1 MSGTR
6 ALMSGLAALG
16 LGLAVA
22 VAIPGMAIAQK
33 GGETPKPKID
43 CSKAAN
49 KNKAAC
55 KNKSSL
61 SDDELFFAGYW
72 LARDGHYSDA
82 IEFLSEAKNQNDAR
96 ILTYIGF
103 ANRKLGNV
111 DKAMGFYGR
120 ALAADPNYTI
130 ARAYLGEAYLGL
142 GRKADAVAELGE
154 IALRCGTGCE
164 EYLELEAAIAKG

>member
-1 MSGTR
+1 MIGTR

-16 LGLAVA
+16 FGLAVV
-22 VAIPGMAIAQK
+22 VAAPGTTFAQK

-43 CSKAAN
+43 CSKPAN

-55 KNKSSL
+55 KKASL
-61 SDDELFFAGYW
+61 TDDELFYAGYW
-72 LARDGHYSDA
+72 LARDGHYGDA
-82 IEFLSEAKNQNDAR
+82 ISFLSEARNANDAR
-96 ILTYIGF
+96 ILTYLGF

-111 DKAMGFYGR
+111 DTAMDFYAR

-142 GRKADAVAELGE
+142 GRKADAVAQLGE
-154 IALRCGTGCE
+154 IATRCGTGCE
-164 EYLELEAAIAKG
+164 EYVELATAIAGA